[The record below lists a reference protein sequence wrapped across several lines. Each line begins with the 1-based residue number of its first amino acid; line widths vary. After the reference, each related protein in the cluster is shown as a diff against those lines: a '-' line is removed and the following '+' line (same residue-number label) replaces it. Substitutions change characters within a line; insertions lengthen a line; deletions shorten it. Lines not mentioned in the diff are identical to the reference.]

1 MRQGFAYTL
10 FIINRNIKVKKW
22 KYNQTYLKIPFTCT
36 CKYKTQASLGEWA
49 YELSLENF
57 DLSFFM

>member
-10 FIINRNIKVKKW
+10 FIINRNIMVKKW

>member
-10 FIINRNIKVKKW
+10 LIINRIIKVKKW
-22 KYNQTYLKIPFTCT
+22 KYNQTYLKILLTCT
-36 CKYKTQASLGEWA
+36 CKYKTQASLSEWA

>member
-10 FIINRNIKVKKW
+10 LIINRIIEVKKW
-22 KYNQTYLKIPFTCT
+22 KYNQTYLKILFTCT
-36 CKYKTQASLGEWA
+36 CKYKTQASLCECA